1 MSDNQVAEAVLVLA
15 LAAHAAALLWLLRP
29 RNRLG
34 PLLSVNAAVSA
45 CILAYQAQR
54 IRYVLALPAD
64 YPLLALV
71 AFEAL
76 VLAAA
81 AWAVRGRRLPV
92 VVSCLAFALHLCAG
106 IAALVFLLTFRITRL
121 I

>member
-1 MSDNQVAEAVLVLA
+1 MTDDQVAGAVVALV
-15 LAAHAAALLWLLRP
+15 LAAHATALLWLLRP
-29 RNRLG
+29 RNRLV

-54 IRYVLALPAD
+54 LRYILAPPSDHQVLALM
-64 YPLLALV
+64 

-76 VLAAA
+76 ALAAA
-81 AWAVRGRRLPV
+81 VWAFRGRRLPV
-92 VVSCLAFALHLCAG
+92 VVSCMVFALQLCAG
-106 IAALVFLLTFRITRL
+106 AAAAAFMLTFQMTRL